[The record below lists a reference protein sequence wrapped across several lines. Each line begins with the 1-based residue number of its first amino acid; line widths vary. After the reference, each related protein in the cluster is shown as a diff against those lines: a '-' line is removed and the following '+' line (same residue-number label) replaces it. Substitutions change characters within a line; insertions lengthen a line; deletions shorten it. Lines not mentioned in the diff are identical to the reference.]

1 MKLGL
6 LSLLIASV
14 SADEIN
20 SSRVSCESGDNEY
33 CETVDYEGAC
43 CASMTVVSVD
53 ANGSGRNEVN
63 GAQFFACLNIDDI
76 IDAYDNNDV
85 LKGSLNNANGN
96 GNNYSI

>member
-1 MKLGL
+1 
-6 LSLLIASV
+6 
-14 SADEIN
+14 
-20 SSRVSCESGDNEY
+20 
-33 CETVDYEGAC
+33 
-43 CASMTVVSVD
+43 MTVVSVD

-96 GNNYSI
+96 GNNYSIQCSDPVSIDGKAAGALKLGVVYGVMASLSIIS